1 MRKRITRLALAAAM
15 CTTLV
20 TGNVYASAKVV
31 KVNTDAADTLQEE
44 VDSVTGPAFGVD
56 SDQYD
61 EKIAEAEEAARR
73 QAEEAQREK
82 EEAVRQ
88 EILEREEAA
97 RQEALAREEA
107 ARQEAQAQEEA
118 LVAQEDEEI
127 AALRASMKGKSLG
140 TFKTYAYS
148 LDCDPSGITAAGTV
162 PAVGRTIAADW
173 SVLPKGTKV
182 RIGNSDTIYTVEDKG
197 SNIKGQTIDIFMR
210 NDRET
215 RNHGVRYQEVYVIT
229 GEEDQAQAR
238 IDAILAARAQRQA
251 ARQ

>member
-82 EEAVRQ
+82 EEAARQ
-88 EILEREEAA
+88 EILE
-97 RQEALAREEA
+97 REEA

-229 GEEDQAQAR
+229 GEEAQAQAR

>member
-82 EEAVRQ
+82 EEAARQ
-88 EILEREEAA
+88 EILEREETA

-148 LDCDPSGITAAGTV
+148 LDCDPSGSLQRGRFLQWEEPLQQIGPCFPRAPRCASETAI
-162 PAVGRTIAADW
+162 PFIQW
-173 SVLPKGTKV
+173 
-182 RIGNSDTIYTVEDKG
+182 RI
-197 SNIKGQTIDIFMR
+197 
-210 NDRET
+210 REA
-215 RNHGVRYQEVYVIT
+215 ISK
-229 GEEDQAQAR
+229 AR
-238 IDAILAARAQRQA
+238 PLISL
-251 ARQ
+251 